1 MSYVISDWR
10 TGMQGVSAAI
20 DRTFGETLT
29 LIPCVL
35 EPNMPTRALA
45 DEAATL
51 KGEFMYRAKLAF
63 AAHHAGGD
71 GPLIQSQEPIATFS
85 HAALPYEIN
94 RGDRIRRETDGT
106 LWEVTRTSS
115 DGVSR
120 VTCHLVEL
128 GIAEP

>member
-1 MSYVISDWR
+1 MSYVIGSWR
-10 TGMQGVSAAI
+10 EGMQGVSAAI
-20 DRTFGETLT
+20 DKTFGETLT

-35 EPNMPTRALA
+35 EPNMPSRGLN
-45 DEAATL
+45 DEAVTL
-51 KGEFMYRAKLAF
+51 RGQFLYRQKLAF
-63 AAHHAGGD
+63 AHHAGGD

-94 RGDRIRRETDGT
+94 RGDRIRRETDQT
-106 LWEVTRTSS
+106 LWEVTRVSS

-128 GIAEP
+128 GVAEL